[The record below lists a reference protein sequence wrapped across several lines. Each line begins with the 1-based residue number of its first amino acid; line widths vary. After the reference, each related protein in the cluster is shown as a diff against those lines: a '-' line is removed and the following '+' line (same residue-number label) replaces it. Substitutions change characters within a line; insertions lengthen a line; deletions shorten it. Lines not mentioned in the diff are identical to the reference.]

1 MIFDRSDL
9 LRGGV
14 VSYDDS
20 HVMTQFSDVLSGRA
34 ALVVAHPGHELR
46 VHHWLERTR
55 PLVFVL
61 TDGSG
66 SIHSSRLA
74 STTSVLEG
82 VGARPGSIYG
92 RLSDRDLYRAL
103 LDRDDDLFEGLVCEL
118 VRELDAH
125 GIDTVA
131 GDAVEGFN
139 PGHDTCR
146 LLLNAAAERLA
157 VTRGRALSNY
167 EFALDAAPDHLDP
180 LSGSV
185 RLTLDDA
192 ALARKLAAAH
202 AYPEMAYEVERA
214 VSRYGTA
221 AFRVEHMRPVT
232 YGLAIAGRA
241 SYPPYYEVYGEQ
253 RVAAGVYREVI
264 RLREHLEPL
273 AAALALRGLRES
285 AA

>member
-1 MIFDRSDL
+1 MNQSI
-9 LRGGV
+9 
-14 VSYDDS
+14 
-20 HVMTQFSDVLSGRA
+20 DVFPGRA

-46 VHHWLERTR
+46 VHHWMERER

-66 SIHSSRLA
+66 SVHSSRLA
-74 STTSVLEG
+74 STTTVLERA
-82 VGARPGSIYG
+82 GARPGSIYG

-103 LDRDDDLFEGLVCEL
+103 LDRDNHLFESLVCEL

-146 LLLNAAAERLA
+146 LLLNAAVERLA
-157 VTRGRALSNY
+157 ALRGWAPANF
-167 EFALDAAPDHLDP
+167 EFVLDAAPDASAAPDSL
-180 LSGSV
+180 

-202 AYPEMAYEVERA
+202 AYPEMAQEVERA

-221 AFRVEHMRPVT
+221 AFRVEHLRPVT
-232 YGLAIAGRA
+232 YGLAIAGR
-241 SYPPYYEVYGEQ
+241 SSSPPYYEVYGEQ
-253 RVAAGVYREVI
+253 RVAAGVYQEVI

-273 AAALALRGLRES
+273 AAALAEGGLRES

>member
-1 MIFDRSDL
+1 MQQSI
-9 LRGGV
+9 
-14 VSYDDS
+14 
-20 HVMTQFSDVLSGRA
+20 DVFPGRA

-46 VHHWLERTR
+46 VHHWMERAR
-55 PLVFVL
+55 PVVFVL

-74 STTSVLEG
+74 STTAVLERA
-82 VGARPGSIYG
+82 GARPGSIYG

-103 LDRDDDLFEGLVCEL
+103 LDHDYNLFESLVCEL

-146 LLLNAAAERLA
+146 LLLNAAVERLA
-157 VTRGRALSNY
+157 ALRGLAPANL
-167 EFALDAAPDHLDP
+167 EFPLDGAPDDAGASPDSL
-180 LSGSV
+180 
-185 RLTLDDA
+185 RLTLDDV
-192 ALARKLAAAH
+192 ALARKLEAARG
-202 AYPEMAYEVERA
+202 YPEMADELERA

-221 AFRVEHMRPVT
+221 AFRVEHLRPVS

-241 SYPPYYEVYGEQ
+241 SRPPFYEVYGE
-253 RVAAGVYREVI
+253 RKVAEGVYREVI

-273 AAALALRGLRES
+273 AAALTAEGLRES

>member
-1 MIFDRSDL
+1 MNQSI
-9 LRGGV
+9 
-14 VSYDDS
+14 
-20 HVMTQFSDVLSGRA
+20 DVFPGRA

-46 VHHWLERTR
+46 VHHWMERAR

-66 SIHSSRLA
+66 SAHSSRLA
-74 STTSVLEG
+74 STTAVLEQA
-82 VGARPGSIYG
+82 GARPGSIYG

-103 LDRDDDLFEGLVCEL
+103 LDHDYGLFEQLVSEL

-146 LLLNAAAERLA
+146 LLLNAAVERLA
-157 VTRGRALSNY
+157 GLRGRAPANF
-167 EFALDAAPDHLDP
+167 EFVLDAAPDA
-180 LSGSV
+180 SGSPDSL

-202 AYPEMAYEVERA
+202 AYPEMAQEVERA
-214 VSRYGTA
+214 VSRFGSA
-221 AFRVEHMRPVT
+221 AFRVEHLRPVT
-232 YGLAIAGRA
+232 YGLVIAGR
-241 SYPPYYEVYGEQ
+241 SSSPSYYEIYGEQ

-273 AAALALRGLRES
+273 AAALAMGGLRES